1 MLKSLILAP
10 PPPPP
15 PQVQNIGTEK
25 SAESPVAITDMIK
38 ERFENCGELNDFHRA
53 TRAGDR
59 RRLDMLAVR
68 NPDIVNSKGTCKFFF
83 KVFNPQAVGV

>member
-1 MLKSLILAP
+1 MNLGP

-15 PQVQNIGTEK
+15 PNFAPPPPSQPQTIENEK
-25 SAESPVAITDMIK
+25 SAENPIAITDMIK

-59 RRLDMLAVR
+59 RKLDMLAVR
-68 NPDIVNSKGTCKFFF
+68 NPEIVNSKGN
-83 KVFNPQAVGV
+83 VQ